1 MSPGILLKS
10 RPSKIT
16 WLEKFVLTVLGISH
30 KTAPLSMR
38 ERMSFIDDDL
48 ELALASLK
56 KLGKDAE
63 YLILST
69 CNRTEIY
76 TTLDDMTVLLHWLGD
91 YQEIS
96 VQDLSAYLYT
106 HHGLDAISHLMHVAS
121 GLDSMVLGEPQILG
135 QLKEAYARA
144 KNLGCINFILD
155 QALMATFNCAKA
167 VRSKTS
173 IGQCPVSIAFSAIRL
188 SQNHADLS
196 RAKIGILGAGK
207 TAELLLKHLKDISK
221 NIFIFNR
228 TLEKSTALA
237 SQYQQTGLSLNQLS
251 EYLPNLDLIISAVSS
266 PDYLINVKMLEKHH
280 QNKPLLLVDI
290 SVPRSIDPEIQTIKN
305 KNIKLCSID
314 DIQAQIERNII
325 SRTQAS
331 LEASELIT
339 AHMAEYQ
346 QVLNSKMAAPY
357 IADYRAQSEQIR
369 DLELAKAQC
378 LLARG
383 VDPMVILNSLAHHL
397 TNKLIHRPTKNLHLA
412 GTEGERDVLEFAQK
426 IFKPLS

>member
-1 MSPGILLKS
+1 M
-10 RPSKIT
+10 
-16 WLEKFVLTVLGISH
+16 LTVLGISH
-30 KTAPLSMR
+30 KTAPLSIR

-106 HHGLDAISHLMHVAS
+106 HHGLDAMSHLMHVAS

-144 KNLGCINFILD
+144 KNMGALGFVLD
-155 QALMATFNCAKA
+155 QALMSTFNCAKA

-173 IGQCPVSIAFSAIRL
+173 LGQCPVSIAFSAIRL
-188 SQNHADLS
+188 GQSHIDLS
-196 RAKIGILGAGK
+196 KAKIGIIGAGK
-207 TAELLLKHLKDISK
+207 TAELLLKHLKDLSQYL
-221 NIFIFNR
+221 FIFNR
-228 TLEKSTALA
+228 NLNKAELLA
-237 SQYQQTGLSLNQLS
+237 QQYQHAQNKITACSL
-251 EYLPNLDLIISAVSS
+251 EEIPEHCPELDLIISAVSS
-266 PDYLINVKMLEKHH
+266 PDYLINLASLENFK
-280 QNKPLLLVDI
+280 NKKNKNKSLLLIDL
-290 SVPRSIDPEIQTIKN
+290 SVPRSIDPEVKTIKN
-305 KNIKLCSID
+305 INLLSID
-314 DIQAQIERNII
+314 DIQTQIEKNII

-339 AHMAEYQ
+339 AHIHLYQ
-346 QVLNSKMAAPY
+346 QTLNSKIASPY
-357 IADYRAQSEQIR
+357 IQNYRAQSEQIR
-369 DLELAKAQC
+369 DAELAKAQC

-383 VDPMVILNSLAHHL
+383 VDPSVVLNSLAHHL

-412 GTEGERDVLEFAQK
+412 GTEGELTVLEFAEK
-426 IFKPLS
+426 IFRPLS

>member
-1 MSPGILLKS
+1 M
-10 RPSKIT
+10 
-16 WLEKFVLTVLGISH
+16 LTVLGISH
-30 KTAPLSMR
+30 KTAPLSIR

-106 HHGLDAISHLMHVAS
+106 HHGLDAMSHLMHVAS

-144 KNLGCINFILD
+144 KNMGALGFVLD

-173 IGQCPVSIAFSAIRL
+173 LGQCPVSIAFSAIRL
-188 SQNHADLS
+188 GQSHIDLS
-196 RAKIGILGAGK
+196 KAKIGIIGAGK
-207 TAELLLKHLKDISK
+207 TAELLLKHLKDLSQYL
-221 NIFIFNR
+221 FIFNR
-228 TLEKSTALA
+228 NLNKAELLA
-237 SQYQQTGLSLNQLS
+237 QQYQHAQNKITACSLEEIPAYCS
-251 EYLPNLDLIISAVSS
+251 ELDLIISAVSS
-266 PDYLINVKMLEKHH
+266 PDYLINLTSLENFKNIK
-280 QNKPLLLVDI
+280 NKNKSLLLIDL
-290 SVPRSIDPEIQTIKN
+290 SVPRSIDPAILNI
-305 KNIKLCSID
+305 KNIKLLSID
-314 DIQAQIERNII
+314 DIQTQIEKNII

-339 AHMAEYQ
+339 AHIHLYQ
-346 QVLNSKMAAPY
+346 QTLNSKIASPY
-357 IADYRAQSEQIR
+357 IQNYRAQSEQVR
-369 DLELAKAQC
+369 DAELAKAQC

-383 VDPMVILNSLAHHL
+383 VDPSVVLNSLAHHL

-412 GTEGERDVLEFAQK
+412 GTEGELTVLEFAEK
-426 IFKPLS
+426 IFRPLS